1 MPFRRD
7 VTMILKC
14 DAITK
19 CFGNLKAIDDLS
31 FTVNQGEVF
40 GIAGPNGS
48 GKTTLFN
55 VITGV
60 YPFSGEIEFEG
71 RSIHGLRANKICHC
85 GIARTFQIPQLALSL
100 SVYDNI
106 RAAAHFGANLE
117 KNKAD
122 AVIKEVVD
130 FVGLGDRL
138 EVIGANLKLLDK
150 KLTMM
155 AAALATGPRLLL
167 LDEPIAGLNPGEIRQ
182 SVEMFKKINRQ
193 LGVTII
199 IIEHFMKVLTELS
212 KRMMVLENGRL
223 ICVGT
228 PAEVMSDPR
237 VIECYLGDEY
247 A

>member
-1 MPFRRD
+1 
-7 VTMILKC
+7 MILKC

-19 CFGNLKAIDDLS
+19 CFGNLKAIDNLS

-55 VITGV
+55 VITGI
-60 YPFSGEIEFEG
+60 YPFSGKIEFEG
-71 RSIHGLRANKICHC
+71 RAIHGLRTHKICHR

-106 RAAAHFGANLE
+106 RAAANFGADLG
-117 KNKAD
+117 KRKAN
-122 AVIKEVVD
+122 AVIKEVID
-130 FVGLGDRL
+130 FVELGDRL
-138 EVIGANLKLLDK
+138 QVTGSNLKLLDK
-150 KLTMM
+150 KLTMI
-155 AAALATGPRLLL
+155 AAALATRPRLLL
-167 LDEPIAGLNPGEIRQ
+167 LDEPIAGLNPGEIRK
-182 SVEMFKKINRQ
+182 SIELFKRINSQ

-223 ICVGT
+223 ICSGA